1 MQDSLSLYQLN
12 RQVAQTISQNFRA
25 PVWVTAEIAQLSVA
39 SNGHC
44 YMDLVEQDP
53 VTHATLAK
61 ARATVWANRWAL
73 VRLTFEEG
81 TGQMLTAGIKVLIE
95 VQVTMHEAFGYSLNV
110 LNIDPSYTLGE
121 MQRKR
126 QEIIRRLTEE
136 GIIDANRTLSLPRL
150 PQRLAIISANTA
162 AGYGDFCHQLEHNEW
177 SLKFYTHLFPAAMQ
191 GDQTAPSVIRALDQ
205 VYQHIELFDAVVII
219 RGGGAVADL
228 NSFDD
233 YNLAF
238 NVANFPLPIIVGIGH
253 ERDKTVLDEVAHT
266 SVKTPTAA
274 AAMLIERL
282 ADELG
287 LVMNFQETLLSLLPQ
302 RMEHE
307 RAQLDR
313 ITATVCGSHLRLNQE
328 LNTLTLLR
336 QHLSALLSLRLDKE
350 KQQIDFM
357 QRTVQMAQPDN
368 LLKRGFSI
376 TRVNGHAVKDAST
389 LHPGDVLETQTAK
402 GKVRSV
408 VK

>member
-12 RQVAQTISQNFRA
+12 RQVVQAISQNFRA
-25 PVWVTAEIAQLSVA
+25 PIWVTAEIAQLSVA

-44 YMDLVEQDP
+44 YMDLIEQDP
-53 VTHATLAK
+53 RTHATLAK

-73 VRLTFEEG
+73 VRMTFEEG
-81 TGQMLTAGIKVLIE
+81 TGQLLTAGIKVLIE

-150 PQRLAIISANTA
+150 TQRLAIISANTA

-177 SLKFYTHLFPAAMQ
+177 GLRFYTRLFPAAMQ

-205 VYQHIELFDAVVII
+205 IYRHNELFDAVVII

-233 YNLAF
+233 YDLAC
-238 NVANFPLPIIVGIGH
+238 NVANFPLPVIVGIGH

-274 AAMLIERL
+274 AALLIERL

-287 LVMNFQETLLSLLPQ
+287 QVMNLQEAVLTLLPQ

-313 ITATVCGSHLRLNQE
+313 YTATVRGSHLRLNQE
-328 LNTLTLLR
+328 LNTLALLR
-336 QHLSALLSLRLDKE
+336 QHLSALLTMRVDRE

-376 TRVNGHAVKDAST
+376 TRVNGRAVKDASA
-389 LHPGDVLETQTAK
+389 LRPGDVLETQTAK
-402 GKVRSV
+402 GSVTSV